1 MISII
6 ITTHGNLGKGIIES
20 SKLLIGEQK
29 KLEYCGLNFGDDI
42 DQLGEKLK
50 NLIIK
55 NDDGDGVLIL
65 CDIFGGSP
73 CTTCIKLIKKL
84 SERKIYCIAGINL
97 PMLLQALTM
106 RMNDEAKIESIY
118 KESLENG
125 LAGILAINEMFEA
138 I

>member
-6 ITTHGNLGKGIIES
+6 ITTHGNLGKGFIES
-20 SKLLIGEQK
+20 SKLLIGEQE
-29 KLEYCGLNFGDDI
+29 KLEYCGLSFGDDI
-42 DQLGEKLK
+42 DQLGDKLK

-55 NDDGDGVLIL
+55 NDDGDGVLML

-73 CTTCIKLIKKL
+73 CTKCIKLIKEL
-84 SERKIYCIAGINL
+84 NERKIYCISGINL

-106 RMNDEAKIESIY
+106 RTNDEVKIESIY
-118 KESLENG
+118 KDSLENG
-125 LAGILAINEMFEA
+125 LAGILAINEMFEV